1 MGRLGLIAGSSL
13 RGSALPQGEW
23 ELLQRHGEVAAYVP
37 PHRIDHVA
45 NLRALA
51 GAGCDRVLAL
61 GSVGGLRRELEPGT
75 IVCPHDFV
83 ALDADPVT
91 ALEGPDVHRVPGFDA
106 QWRERVLA
114 ASAEAGIEVVGEGVY
129 WQARGPRLETRAEIA
144 LVAPDAHVIGMTVG
158 TECVVAGELGLAYAA
173 LCVVD
178 NYANGVAETEL
189 TLEQVLASRER
200 NRAGVEAALAALL
213 PLLAT

>member
-1 MGRLGLIAGSSL
+1 MPRLGLIAGSSL

-83 ALDADPVT
+83 ALDADPIT
-91 ALEGPDVHRVPGFDA
+91 ALEGPEVHRVPGFDK
-106 QWRERVLA
+106 QWRQRVLA
-114 ASAEAGIEVVGEGVY
+114 ACAEAGIEVVDEGVY
-129 WQARGPRLETRAEIA
+129 WQARGPRLETPAEIA
-144 LVAPDAHVIGMTVG
+144 LIAEHAHVIGMTVG
-158 TECVVAGELGLAYAA
+158 SECVVAGELGLAYAA
-173 LCVVD
+173 LCIVD
-178 NYANGVAETEL
+178 NYANGIAETEL
-189 TLEQVLASRER
+189 TLEQVLATRER
-200 NRAGVEAALAALL
+200 NRVGVESGLASLL
-213 PLLAT
+213 PLLAP